1 MDILESIIINN
12 DYELYKNSEIIENK
26 IYSIATLNNS
36 YAKNIKLLIIKLK
49 NFSEQLFNGI
59 FDNLIYI
66 RRYICNINS
75 DKIIEDDTVRY
86 EKQITLLKNIKDKI
100 LLMLKNLTEINDIY
114 KLIKS
119 YDELK
124 EALDYIAVYKSTNS
138 LAAINKKI

>member
-124 EALDYIAVYKSTNS
+124 EALDYITVYKSTNS

>member
-1 MDILESIIINN
+1 M
-12 DYELYKNSEIIENK
+12 
-26 IYSIATLNNS
+26 
-36 YAKNIKLLIIKLK
+36 
-49 NFSEQLFNGI
+49 
-59 FDNLIYI
+59 
-66 RRYICNINS
+66 
-75 DKIIEDDTVRY
+75 RY

>member
-1 MDILESIIINN
+1 MI
-12 DYELYKNSEIIENK
+12 
-26 IYSIATLNNS
+26 
-36 YAKNIKLLIIKLK
+36 
-49 NFSEQLFNGI
+49 
-59 FDNLIYI
+59 
-66 RRYICNINS
+66 
-75 DKIIEDDTVRY
+75 Y